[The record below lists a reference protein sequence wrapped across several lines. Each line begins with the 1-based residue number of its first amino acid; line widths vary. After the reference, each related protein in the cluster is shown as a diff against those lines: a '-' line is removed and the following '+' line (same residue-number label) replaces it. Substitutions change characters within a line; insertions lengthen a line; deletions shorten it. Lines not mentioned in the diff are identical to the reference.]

1 MARALSEDRV
11 VSVGIN
17 LQPMAAARRNFGT
30 LLIIGASGGIDMEE
44 RLRAYTGIDGVAAD
58 FGRDAPEFRA
68 AELYFSQSP
77 RPAQLCV
84 GRWGKTPT
92 PAFVKGGSLSVGEA
106 DAAAWASVKDGSFA
120 VSVGG
125 VSKDI
130 TGLDFSGATN
140 MNGVAAVVSAAALPM
155 KRLKQRP
162 LRKRPKHPKRPKRP
176 LLKLRKLQFPKSRR
190 LKLPIVRKAWRRLK
204 QMKLPRA
211 MLPMVRV
218 AAAPAAAAAAA
229 AEKAKPLKAR
239 MQPPKR
245 KRRNRLMPLRLLLKL
260 LSRPGRRLRK
270 RSCRLKRSPMLF
282 LKQFTAPL
290 QMLSP
295 QRMKPHRKRN
305 PLVPAAAASL
315 AQKQ

>member
-1 MARALSEDRV
+1 MKS
-11 VSVGIN
+11 
-17 LQPMAAARRNFGT
+17 AA
-30 LLIIGASGGIDMEE
+30 
-44 RLRAYTGIDGVAAD
+44 
-58 FGRDAPEFRA
+58 P
-68 AELYFSQSP
+68 
-77 RPAQLCV
+77 
-84 GRWGKTPT
+84 
-92 PAFVKGGSLSVGEA
+92 
-106 DAAAWASVKDGSFA
+106 
-120 VSVGG
+120 
-125 VSKDI
+125 
-130 TGLDFSGATN
+130 
-140 MNGVAAVVSAAALPM
+140 AAVVSAAALPM

-176 LLKLRKLQFPKSRR
+176 LLKPRKLQFPKFRR
-190 LKLPIVRKAWRRLK
+190 LKLPIARKAWRRLK

-245 KRRNRLMPLRLLLKL
+245 KRRNRLMPLKLLLKL
-260 LSRPGRRLRK
+260 LSRPGRRPRK

-295 QRMKPHRKRN
+295 QRMRPHRKRN

>member
-1 MARALSEDRV
+1 MKS
-11 VSVGIN
+11 
-17 LQPMAAARRNFGT
+17 AAP
-30 LLIIGASGGIDMEE
+30 
-44 RLRAYTGIDGVAAD
+44 AAD
-58 FGRDAPEFRA
+58 D
-68 AELYFSQSP
+68 
-77 RPAQLCV
+77 
-84 GRWGKTPT
+84 
-92 PAFVKGGSLSVGEA
+92 
-106 DAAAWASVKDGSFA
+106 
-120 VSVGG
+120 
-125 VSKDI
+125 
-130 TGLDFSGATN
+130 
-140 MNGVAAVVSAAALPM
+140 SAAALPM